1 MNMDS
6 SYICSIYA
14 IDANVKVIGIRVYST
29 IMYKFIQGPDLSK
42 ILSNKLKHSN
52 YIPSIYSYRVFK
64 INDELV

>member
-1 MNMDS
+1 MDMDS
-6 SYICSIYA
+6 SYICSIYEIVDIKA
-14 IDANVKVIGIRVYST
+14 IGIRVYST

-64 INDELV
+64 INVELV